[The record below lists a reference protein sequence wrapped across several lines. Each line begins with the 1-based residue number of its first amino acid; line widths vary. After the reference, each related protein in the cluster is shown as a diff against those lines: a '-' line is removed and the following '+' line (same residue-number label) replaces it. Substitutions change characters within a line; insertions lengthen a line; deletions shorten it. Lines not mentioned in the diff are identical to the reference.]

1 MENLC
6 GAWSPLSDNA
16 TIQSGGAEHI
26 CTTAR
31 KWISYFY
38 TFTLLDTFRL
48 LDFFRLPFVSLEHI
62 PTHLTM
68 PKGVVSHRMA
78 FTAPDPESRHLGMAI
93 NIFKFIFIH

>member
-1 MENLC
+1 MENLS

-48 LDFFRLPFVSLEHI
+48 LDIDMWIWIHAFQSIYLC
-62 PTHLTM
+62 
-68 PKGVVSHRMA
+68 GVGV
-78 FTAPDPESRHLGMAI
+78 FTC
-93 NIFKFIFIH
+93 KV

>member
-48 LDFFRLPFVSLEHI
+48 LDIDMWIWIHAFQSIYLC
-62 PTHLTM
+62 
-68 PKGVVSHRMA
+68 GVGV
-78 FTAPDPESRHLGMAI
+78 FTC
-93 NIFKFIFIH
+93 KV